1 MGGYSLQMSSS
12 AKGEQTTST
21 GGSSA
26 GAGYRNSIVNNFASG
41 GSSLTSSMPVSGGF
55 DWKIIA
61 IAGAAVVAGLFLWF
75 KH

>member
-12 AKGEQTTST
+12 AKGEQTTNT
-21 GGSSA
+21 GGSQA

-41 GSSLTSSMPVSGGF
+41 GSSLTSAMSAGGF

-61 IAGAAVVAGLFLWF
+61 IIGAAALAGVVIWL
-75 KH
+75 KN